1 MSNAYPFN
9 PQPKPVMDEQAGS
22 STTSMSDMAEKV
34 ADHAEEATAS
44 LTRGAKEVVSSI
56 DAKLR
61 TVGVDTDKLTDLIAD
76 EIIDRPLRA
85 LGIAAVIGF
94 FVGVMAAR

>member
-9 PQPKPVMDEQAGS
+9 PQPKPNTDDQMRSA
-22 STTSMSDMAEKV
+22 TASMSDMAEKV
-34 ADHAEEATAS
+34 GDQAEEATAS

-56 DAKLR
+56 DDKLR

-76 EIIDRPLRA
+76 EIMDRPIRA
-85 LGIAAVIGF
+85 LGIAAAVGF
-94 FVGVMAAR
+94 FFGVMAAR

>member
-1 MSNAYPFN
+1 MSNAHPFN

-34 ADHAEEATAS
+34 ADHAEATAS

-56 DAKLR
+56 DDKLR
-61 TVGVDTDKLTDLIAD
+61 TVGVDTDKLTDVIAD

-85 LGIAAVIGF
+85 LGIAAAIGF

>member
-9 PQPKPVMDEQAGS
+9 PQQKPTLDEQAGS
-22 STTSMSDMAEKV
+22 AAASMSDV
-34 ADHAEEATAS
+34 ADKVVDQAEEATAS

-56 DAKLR
+56 DDKLR

-76 EIIDRPLRA
+76 EIIDRPVRA
-85 LGIAAVIGF
+85 LGIAAAIGF
-94 FVGVMAAR
+94 VVGIMAAR

>member
-1 MSNAYPFN
+1 MSNAYPHSA
-9 PQPKPVMDEQAGS
+9 QPKPNTDDQMRSA
-22 STTSMSDMAEKV
+22 TASMSDMAEKV
-34 ADHAEEATAS
+34 GYQAEEATDS

-56 DAKLR
+56 DDKLR

-76 EIIDRPLRA
+76 EILDRPIRA
-85 LGIAAVIGF
+85 LAVAAAVGF